1 MDVLDQLGALRDGTL
16 GRRAFHRGLFA
27 AGISMVSMPLL
38 PRRAVAAPE
47 DHATY
52 FTWGGFDVPELF
64 VPYVEKHGELP
75 NFSIYGSA
83 EDALTKLR
91 SGFVADVAHP
101 CSSDIP
107 NWVSTGL
114 FQPIDTQRLSNW
126 PDVFP
131 ELYDMSYNQANG
143 QPDGK
148 IWMVPFEWGQSSII
162 YRTDLFELE
171 GEESWDMM
179 WDKRYAGRLGS
190 LAAAGDA
197 WWVGAIKA
205 GVPFEEIGTDEAFDK
220 ISAVLRE
227 QRPLIRVYT
236 DDTTSTDNAMASGE
250 LVAVLGWNSS
260 ALSLQTQGIP
270 VKFAQPKEGAL
281 TWVCGPM
288 LHKDAPKLDSAYDIL
303 DSLISVPSGEFILG
317 DYGYGAVNRKSFDKF
332 DDAKLSG
339 MGLSR
344 EPGKILAAGH
354 FGIPQSLE
362 WQAKTVNAF
371 EEIKSGF

>member
-1 MDVLDQLGALRDGTL
+1 MDVHDQLGAVREGKLS
-16 GRRAFHRGLFA
+16 RRAFNRGLFA
-27 AGISMVSMPLL
+27 AGISMGSMPLL
-38 PRRAVAAPE
+38 PKRALAAPE
-47 DHATY
+47 DQATY

-75 NFSIYGSA
+75 NFSIYGST

-107 NWVSTGL
+107 NWVQTGL
-114 FQPIDTQRLSNW
+114 FQPIDPQRLSNW

-131 ELYDMSYNQANG
+131 ELYDMDYNQANG

-162 YRTDLFELE
+162 YRTDLFELQ

-179 WDKRYAGRLGS
+179 WDKRYSGRLGS
-190 LAAAGDA
+190 LAGASDA

-205 GVPFEEIGTDEAFDK
+205 GVPFEEIGTDAAFDK
-220 ISAVLRE
+220 IAAVLRE

-260 ALSLQTQGIP
+260 ALSLQTQGVP

-288 LHKDAPKLDSAYDIL
+288 LHKDAPKLDRAYDII
-303 DSLISVPSGEFILG
+303 DSLISVPSGEFILK
-317 DYGYGAVNRKSFDKF
+317 DYGYGAVNKKSFEKF
-332 DDAKLSG
+332 DDAKLAG

-344 EPGKILAAGH
+344 EPNKILKAGH

-362 WQAKTVNAF
+362 WQAKTVSEF
-371 EEIKSGF
+371 EAIKSGF

>member
-1 MDVLDQLGALRDGTL
+1 MDVLDQLGAVRAGKLS
-16 GRRAFHRGLFA
+16 RRAFNRSLLA
-27 AGISMVSMPLL
+27 AGVAMTAMPLM
-38 PRRAVAAPE
+38 PRRVLAAPS

-52 FTWGGFDVPELF
+52 FTWGGFDIPELF

-75 NFSIYGSA
+75 NFSIYGST

-91 SGFVADVAHP
+91 SGFVAEVAHP

-114 FQPIDTQRLSNW
+114 FQPIDTSRLSNW

-131 ELYDMSYNQANG
+131 ELYDMAYNQK
-143 QPDGK
+143 DGK
-148 IWMVPFEWGQSSII
+148 VWMAPFEWGQSSII
-162 YRTDLFELE
+162 YRTDLFDLQ

-179 WDKRYAGRLGS
+179 WDKRYSGRLGS
-190 LAAAGDA
+190 LATASDA

-205 GVPFEEIGTDEAFDK
+205 GVPFEEIGTDAAFDK
-220 ISAVLRE
+220 IAAVLRE

-236 DDTTSTDNAMASGE
+236 DDTTSTDNAMAAGE

-260 ALSLQTQGIP
+260 ALALQTQGIP

-288 LHKDAPKLDSAYDIL
+288 LHAQAPNLDSAYDII
-303 DSLISVPSGEFILG
+303 DSLLSVPSGEFLIN
-317 DYGYGAVNRKSFDKF
+317 DYGYGAVNRKAFEKF
-332 DDAKLSG
+332 DDAKLAS

-344 EPGKILAAGH
+344 DPNKILKAGH

-362 WQAKTVNAF
+362 WQARTVNEF